1 MRVRDQLGRELEF
14 DGVPARIV
22 SLVPSQTELV
32 VDLGLEE
39 QLVGITKFCVHPE
52 HLRRSKT
59 VVGGTKQ
66 IHVDRIADLQPDI
79 IIANK
84 EENTEELVRELSG
97 ICPVWVSD
105 IATLDQALEMIRL
118 LGELFARS
126 GQASSLILDI
136 EEGFKSLEEKMLNR
150 EKLKAVY
157 LIWNNPLMA
166 AGKGTFIDHLL
177 QRCGFE
183 NLISEIRYPEVTYA
197 ELKQADIVLLSSEP
211 FPFKALHAEELENS
225 GIKKVVLTDG
235 EMWSWYGSRLVK
247 AAKYLEDFRLCLGMF

>member
-1 MRVRDQLGRELEF
+1 MRVRDQLGRELDF
-14 DGVPARIV
+14 DGVPTRIV
-22 SLVPSQTELV
+22 SLVPSQTELL

-52 HLRRSKT
+52 HLSRLKT

-66 IHVDRIADLQPDI
+66 VHSNRIAQLQPDI

-84 EENTEELVRELSG
+84 EENTEELVRELSA

-105 IATLDQALEMIRL
+105 IATLDQALEMIRS
-118 LGELFARS
+118 LGELFACTD
-126 GQASSLILDI
+126 QASSLILEI
-136 EEGFKSLEEKMLNR
+136 EEGFKGLEEKMLDR
-150 EKLKAVY
+150 EKLKAIY
-157 LIWNNPLMA
+157 LIWNKPWMA

-183 NLISEIRYPEVTYA
+183 NLITEFRYPEVTNA
-197 ELKQADIVLLSSEP
+197 ELEQADIVLLSSEP
-211 FPFKALHAEELENS
+211 FPFNPKHVAELEQS
-225 GIKKVVLTDG
+225 GLKNVVLTDG

-247 AAKYLEDFRLCLGMF
+247 AVKYLEQFRLGL